1 MKPLLLLI
9 LSIHIAGSASAQNFR
24 EKDLKTDI
32 REVTVFLS
40 SAQIFESGNMLL
52 PAGNTA
58 LTIRNLSPYLDDKSI
73 QVKGDGD
80 FTILSVHH
88 KLNYFN
94 AITKDRKADSL
105 HVVVRAIEE
114 SMTRERARLEILK
127 EKSSL
132 LNANKSLGGTAGV
145 SVPQLKQAIELFE
158 SELLK
163 IKEEEIRLVKNLEE
177 RKKEAD
183 RIKQQLKELNDLT
196 VMPTGEIEIRVNAEA
211 QTMGKFRITYL
222 VGNAGWFPKYD
233 VRVDNI
239 KKPLRITYKAEVFQN
254 TGIDWK
260 NVKLRFSNGNPSQS
274 GMVPTL
280 RQWNLTFARFTTWNS
295 EAIYGARAA
304 ANPGIRF
311 VKGRVVD
318 SNGNPLPGVNVLI
331 KGTTIGTVTD
341 ASGNYSV
348 SVPDQP
354 STLVFSFIGYQSQ
367 EIPVQQSETNIAM
380 HEDAMN
386 LQEVVVTGY
395 GEARTPIRIRG
406 AASLKGKDNKSES
419 NPLVTTTI
427 ENQTTVEIEVADP
440 YSIRSNGEKM
450 LIDLKVIEAN
460 ALYQYYAVPKLD
472 KDAFLVARIV
482 NWDQYNLLEGEAN
495 LYFEDAFVG
504 RSVLNAKSLEDT
516 LNISLGRDKNIVV
529 GREKNEEFCKRK
541 ALGVNISETRG
552 FKLMVRNKKSQ
563 PVNITIFDQLPVS
576 LVSDIT
582 VTPEELSGGTFE
594 ENSGKVTWQSK
605 VDPQQQK
612 DLQLHYEVRYP
623 KKERVILE

>member
-1 MKPLLLLI
+1 MKSLLSLLF
-9 LSIHIAGSASAQNFR
+9 SIVLAGAATAQTFR

-32 REVTVFLS
+32 QEVTVFLN
-40 SAQIFESGNMLL
+40 SAQIFESGSTSLA
-52 PAGNTA
+52 AGKTS
-58 LTIRNLSPYLDDKSI
+58 LTIKNLSPYLDDKSI

-94 AITKDRKADSL
+94 AIKKDKKADSL
-105 HVVVRAIEE
+105 HTVVRTIEE
-114 SMTRERARLEILK
+114 SMTKERSRLEILK

-145 SVPQLKQAIELFE
+145 SVLQLKQAIDLFE

-163 IKEEEIRLVKNLEE
+163 IKEEENRLVKTLEE
-177 RKKEAD
+177 RRKEAEK
-183 RIKQQLKELNDLT
+183 INQQLKELNDLA
-196 VMPTGEIEIRVNAEA
+196 VMPTSEIEVRVNADG
-211 QTMGKFRITYL
+211 QTTGKFRVTYL

-239 KKPLRITYKAEVFQN
+239 RKPLRITYKAEVFQN

-280 RQWNLTFARFTTWNS
+280 HQWNLTFARLTTWNS
-295 EAIYGARAA
+295 AAIYGSRSTPD
-304 ANPGIRF
+304 ANVRF
-311 VKGRVVD
+311 VKGRIVD
-318 SNGNPLPGVNVLI
+318 SSGNPLPGVNVLI

-341 ASGNYSV
+341 ASGNYFV
-348 SVPDQP
+348 SVPDHS
-354 STLVFSFIGYQSQ
+354 STLVVSFIGYQSQ
-367 EIPVQQSETNIAM
+367 EIPIQHSAANITL
-380 HEDAMN
+380 HEDTTS

-395 GEARTPIRIRG
+395 GQARTPIRIRG
-406 AASLKGKDNKSES
+406 TASLKANDYKRES
-419 NPLVTTTI
+419 NPLATTTI

-440 YSIRSNGEKM
+440 YSIKSNGEKM

-460 ALYQYYAVPKLD
+460 ALYEYYAVPKLD
-472 KDAFLVARIV
+472 KDAFLMARIV

-495 LYFEDAFVG
+495 LYFEEAFVG
-504 RSVLNAKSLEDT
+504 RSILNAKSLEDT

-541 ALGVNISETRG
+541 SLGANISETRG

-582 VTPEELSGGTFE
+582 VTPEELSGGKLDE
-594 ENSGKVTWQSK
+594 SSGKVTWQLK
-605 VDPQQQK
+605 IDPQQQK
-612 DLQLHYEVRYP
+612 DLKLHYEVRYP
-623 KKERVILE
+623 KRERVILE